1 MTEASAKTPH
11 PRPTAMPLYS
21 VVESLQLVR
30 SAFTEPTF
38 LRFVVLFAGWVRTT
52 GLHAVTEALVQSGV
66 AGHRHH
72 AAFHRFFSRARWSPD
87 ELGRLLVLQL
97 LKLQPGVLRLVVDD
111 TLCTHKGPKVFG
123 LGCHLD
129 PVRSTRRVRLFA
141 FGHVWVTLALLV
153 RVPLATRPWAIP
165 VLFRLYRTESSS
177 TAAGIPH
184 RKKTQL
190 AREMVDLVL
199 SWLPA
204 SQPVALAGDLAY
216 SNDTVLRGLLARV
229 VFTGCMRDDAA
240 LSRPRERKSVSRT
253 TGRPLTKDIALP
265 SPSRVASNA
274 AVPWTSVSVDIWGR
288 TRRFEVKH
296 FLARWYRAAGKQ
308 MLSVVIVRTPRGKVP
323 FRVYFS
329 TDAARAPADVI
340 ADYYGRWAIEV
351 LFRDL
356 KQMLGF
362 SSSRAR
368 TREAVLRTTPWVGL
382 NYALLVIWY
391 VARGTRGLTFP
402 LRPWYP
408 KKLVC
413 FQDVLRLARGELD
426 AVDWRDPRRALG
438 NLRREPA
445 RPRLPASAA

>member
-1 MTEASAKTPH
+1 M
-11 PRPTAMPLYS
+11 PTYS

-30 SAFTEPTF
+30 AAFTEPTF

-52 GLHAVTEALVQSGV
+52 GLHAVTEASVQSGV
-66 AGHRHH
+66 AGNLHH
-72 AAFHRFFSRARWSPD
+72 AAPHRFFSRARWSRD
-87 ELGRLLVLQL
+87 ELGRMLLLQS

-141 FGHVWVTLALLV
+141 FGHVWVTLAVLV
-153 RVPLATRPWAIP
+153 RVPLTARPWAIP
-165 VLFRLYRTESSS
+165 VLFRLYRTGSSS

-190 AREMVDLVL
+190 ARDMVDRLL
-199 SWLPA
+199 SWLPP
-204 SQPVALAGDLAY
+204 SQHVALAGDLAY
-216 SNDTVLRGLLARV
+216 SKDTVLRGLLPRV

-240 LSRPRERKSVSRT
+240 LSRPRERKCLSRT

-265 SPSRVASNA
+265 CPARVASNA
-274 AVPWTSVSVDIWGR
+274 AVPWTAVSADVWGR

-296 FLARWYRAAGKQ
+296 YLARWYRAAGKQ

-323 FRVYFS
+323 FRVNFS
-329 TDAARAPADVI
+329 TEASRAPADVI
-340 ADYYGRWAIEV
+340 ADSYGRWAIEV
-351 LFRDL
+351 LFRDR

-368 TREAVLRTTPWVGL
+368 TREAVQRTTPWVGL
-382 NYALLVIWY
+382 NFALLVLWY
-391 VARGTRGLTFP
+391 VARGARGITFP
-402 LRPWYP
+402 SRPWLP
-408 KKLVC
+408 KKVVC
-413 FQDVLRLARGELD
+413 FLDVLRHARSELD
-426 AVDWRDPRRALG
+426 VVDWRDPRRALG

-445 RPRLPASAA
+445 RPRFPASAA